1 MKNEKLNMRNEKW
14 ATAIRRCKMT
24 LRGSV
29 GVLLTAFLISHFS
42 FLISCSSIDCPVQ
55 NTVYTAYNLMKA
67 DGTPDTMGID
77 TLWVW
82 AVRSGMTDTLLI
94 NRLCG
99 PKATSMKLHI
109 SYDQPED
116 VFCFVLKD
124 TVKANP
130 YILDSVRIRKEDY
143 PHFESV
149 DCQASFFHRIT
160 SVSCTHYF
168 IDSIVV
174 NNPHVNYDATNA
186 HFYLYL
192 KARR

>member
-1 MKNEKLNMRNEKW
+1 MRKIVI
-14 ATAIRRCKMT
+14 ALIVTAI
-24 LRGSV
+24 V
-29 GVLLTAFLISHFS
+29 
-42 FLISCSSIDCPVQ
+42 SCSSIDCPVQ

-67 DGTPDTMGID
+67 DGKPDTMGID

-82 AVRSGMTDTLLI
+82 AVRSGKTDTLLI

-99 PKATSMKLHI
+99 AKATTMALPMSWT
-109 SYDQPED
+109 QPED

-124 TVKANP
+124 TVKAHP
-130 YILDSVRIRKEDY
+130 YILDSVFIQKEDY

-149 DCQASFFHRIT
+149 DCQASFFHHIT
-160 SVSCTHYF
+160 SVRCTNYF

>member
-1 MKNEKLNMRNEKW
+1 MKKETTINNKMNMRNAW
-14 ATAIRRCKMT
+14 R
-24 LRGSV
+24 
-29 GVLLTAFLISHFS
+29 VLLTAFLIAHFS
-42 FLISCSSIDCPVQ
+42 LLNSCSSIDCPVQ
-55 NTVYTAYNLMKA
+55 NTVYTVYNLKKA
-67 DGTPDTMGID
+67 NGISDTMGID

-82 AVRSGMTDTLLI
+82 AVRSGKTDTLLI

-109 SYDQPED
+109 SYNQPED

-124 TVKANP
+124 TVKENP
-130 YILDSVRIRKEDY
+130 YILDSVRIQKENY

-160 SVSCTHYF
+160 SVRCTHNF

-174 NNPHVNYDATNA
+174 NNSYVTYDATNA